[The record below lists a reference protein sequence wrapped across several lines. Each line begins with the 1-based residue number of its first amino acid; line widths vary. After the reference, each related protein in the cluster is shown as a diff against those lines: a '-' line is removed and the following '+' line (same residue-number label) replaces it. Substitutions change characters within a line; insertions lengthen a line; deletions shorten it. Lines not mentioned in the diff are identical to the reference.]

1 MPLQFVRND
10 ITNMACDAIV
20 NAANETLLGGGG
32 VDGAIHRAAGP
43 ALFKE
48 CKSLGGCKTGSAKI
62 TNGYN
67 LKCRYII
74 HTVGPVWRGGSH
86 HEEDLLKSCY
96 RSSLILAKEYGCES
110 VAFPLISAGVYGYP
124 VQDAVRVAV
133 NTIAD
138 FLMEN
143 DMLVYLVFF
152 GKAAFSA
159 GSKLISGI
167 RQYVDDCYVE
177 SHTDAEYERMRRAQ
191 SSATLCDTVACA
203 PEAFPMPCGH
213 VYASPNS
220 APDSSLETYLKQV
233 KDESFSQMLLRKI
246 DEAGMTDSVCYR
258 RANVDRKLFST
269 IRSNVN
275 YKPKKTTVLAF
286 CIALRLPLN
295 ETQEMLM
302 KAGFALSHSSVFDI
316 VVEYFIVHK
325 IYDIY
330 QINEALFAFD
340 QPLLGSAA

>member
-1 MPLQFVRND
+1 
-10 ITNMACDAIV
+10 
-20 NAANETLLGGGG
+20 
-32 VDGAIHRAAGP
+32 
-43 ALFKE
+43 
-48 CKSLGGCKTGSAKI
+48 
-62 TNGYN
+62 
-67 LKCRYII
+67 
-74 HTVGPVWRGGSH
+74 
-86 HEEDLLKSCY
+86 
-96 RSSLILAKEYGCES
+96 
-110 VAFPLISAGVYGYP
+110 
-124 VQDAVRVAV
+124 
-133 NTIAD
+133 
-138 FLMEN
+138 
-143 DMLVYLVFF
+143 
-152 GKAAFSA
+152 
-159 GSKLISGI
+159 
-167 RQYVDDCYVE
+167 
-177 SHTDAEYERMRRAQ
+177 
-191 SSATLCDTVACA
+191 
-203 PEAFPMPCGH
+203 MPCGH
-213 VYASPNS
+213 AYVSPDS

-246 DEAGMTDSVCYR
+246 DEAGMTDSACYR
-258 RANVDRKLFST
+258 RANVDRKLFSK

>member
-43 ALFKE
+43 ALLKE
-48 CKSLGGCKTGSAKI
+48 CKTLGGCKTGSAKI

-86 HEEDLLKSCY
+86 QEEDLLKSCY

-203 PEAFPMPCGH
+203 PEAFSMPCGH
-213 VYASPNS
+213 AYAS
-220 APDSSLETYLKQV
+220 PDSSLETYLKQV

-246 DEAGMTDSVCYR
+246 DEADMTDSACYR
-258 RANVDRKLFST
+258 RANVDRKLFSK

>member
-43 ALFKE
+43 ALLKE
-48 CKSLGGCKTGSAKI
+48 CKTLGGCKTGSAKI

-138 FLMEN
+138 FLM
-143 DMLVYLVFF
+143 
-152 GKAAFSA
+152 
-159 GSKLISGI
+159 
-167 RQYVDDCYVE
+167 
-177 SHTDAEYERMRRAQ
+177 
-191 SSATLCDTVACA
+191 
-203 PEAFPMPCGH
+203 
-213 VYASPNS
+213 
-220 APDSSLETYLKQV
+220 
-233 KDESFSQMLLRKI
+233 
-246 DEAGMTDSVCYR
+246 
-258 RANVDRKLFST
+258 
-269 IRSNVN
+269 
-275 YKPKKTTVLAF
+275 
-286 CIALRLPLN
+286 
-295 ETQEMLM
+295 
-302 KAGFALSHSSVFDI
+302 
-316 VVEYFIVHK
+316 
-325 IYDIY
+325 
-330 QINEALFAFD
+330 
-340 QPLLGSAA
+340 

>member
-32 VDGAIHRAAGP
+32 VDGAIHRTAGP
-43 ALFKE
+43 ALLKE
-48 CKSLGGCKTGSAKI
+48 CKTLGGCKTGSAKI

-203 PEAFPMPCGH
+203 PEAFSMPCGH
-213 VYASPNS
+213 AYASPDS

-233 KDESFSQMLLRKI
+233 KDESFPRCCSEK
-246 DEAGMTDSVCYR
+246 
-258 RANVDRKLFST
+258 ST
-269 IRSNVN
+269 
-275 YKPKKTTVLAF
+275 
-286 CIALRLPLN
+286 RL
-295 ETQEMLM
+295 T
-302 KAGFALSHSSVFDI
+302 
-316 VVEYFIVHK
+316 
-325 IYDIY
+325 
-330 QINEALFAFD
+330 
-340 QPLLGSAA
+340 

>member
-1 MPLQFVRND
+1 
-10 ITNMACDAIV
+10 
-20 NAANETLLGGGG
+20 
-32 VDGAIHRAAGP
+32 
-43 ALFKE
+43 
-48 CKSLGGCKTGSAKI
+48 
-62 TNGYN
+62 
-67 LKCRYII
+67 
-74 HTVGPVWRGGSH
+74 
-86 HEEDLLKSCY
+86 
-96 RSSLILAKEYGCES
+96 
-110 VAFPLISAGVYGYP
+110 
-124 VQDAVRVAV
+124 
-133 NTIAD
+133 
-138 FLMEN
+138 
-143 DMLVYLVFF
+143 
-152 GKAAFSA
+152 
-159 GSKLISGI
+159 
-167 RQYVDDCYVE
+167 
-177 SHTDAEYERMRRAQ
+177 
-191 SSATLCDTVACA
+191 
-203 PEAFPMPCGH
+203 MPCGH
-213 VYASPNS
+213 AYASPDS

-246 DEAGMTDSVCYR
+246 DEAGVTDSACYR
-258 RANVDRKLFST
+258 RANVDRKLFSK